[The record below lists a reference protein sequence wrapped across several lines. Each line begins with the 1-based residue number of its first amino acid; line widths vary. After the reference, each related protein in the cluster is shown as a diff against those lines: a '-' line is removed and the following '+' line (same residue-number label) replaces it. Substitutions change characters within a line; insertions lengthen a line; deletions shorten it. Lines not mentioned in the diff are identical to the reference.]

1 MDLEEVYRSEG
12 YIILDLRPKNIF
24 YQPGSGRMV
33 VIDTGSLARLDGEA
47 PRGRPPYDI
56 NDACLEIL
64 KFYTTPVEPPVDAS
78 GYKEA
83 RGIRPIV
90 NIGEEL
96 DEMARD
102 LADCAPPVVE
112 TGSVMLDKIRER
124 AYTEYSQFRS
134 DLTAYLDQIKKR
146 NAALANATET
156 NETWREAALW
166 LKEDYWRGFLFDP
179 DTELAGY
186 LA

>member
-1 MDLEEVYRSEG
+1 
-12 YIILDLRPKNIF
+12 
-24 YQPGSGRMV
+24 
-33 VIDTGSLARLDGEA
+33 
-47 PRGRPPYDI
+47 
-56 NDACLEIL
+56 
-64 KFYTTPVEPPVDAS
+64 
-78 GYKEA
+78 
-83 RGIRPIV
+83 
-90 NIGEEL
+90 
-96 DEMARD
+96 
-102 LADCAPPVVE
+102 
-112 TGSVMLDKIRER
+112 MLDKIRER

-146 NAALANATET
+146 NSALANATET